1 MMSRSGNPAN
11 QTTCDVRRM
20 KVRSAHTRFCTRTLM
35 ETAAITS
42 SQHCMH
48 LCCTTGSTT
57 QGQSVD
63 PELSC
68 TLCHKAQDSADMLV
82 CDECHHGMHMGPQQ
96 VCCWCRRLFCCQTIL
111 LWAASRPPCAD
122 HWVLPPAPQAPSDS
136 VTAPAQHVA

>member
-1 MMSRSGNPAN
+1 M
-11 QTTCDVRRM
+11 
-20 KVRSAHTRFCTRTLM
+20 RSAHTRFCTRTLM

-82 CDECHHGMHMGPQQ
+82 CDECHHGMHMGCMGMSPQRQ
-96 VCCWCRRLFCCQTIL
+96 ASVLLQPTFFCPACELKFAELRASAAGEAALFWQCVQL
-111 LWAASRPPCAD
+111 YASC
-122 HWVLPPAPQAPSDS
+122 
-136 VTAPAQHVA
+136 